1 MNKALHFVTDKNFL
15 IYCREVGN
23 GPLLTQE
30 EEVSLS
36 EKIRAS
42 DEPEEASR
50 AKEKLIKANLR
61 LVVKLAKEYQN
72 LGLELADL
80 ISEGNIGL
88 TRAAEKFDAQ
98 KGTRFSTYAC
108 YWIKQSIKRALSNK
122 SRTIRLPIHLTQLQY
137 SIANFVKDFEIRHGR
152 EPSDTEIASTLNIS
166 VKKIKNTKS
175 ALCINNFTFL
185 DERLDEDGEEE
196 NSCYVQDGE
205 AQDPALFVARK
216 DEFENLSKEIISV
229 LDERERYVIQRR
241 FGLGDVDCYTLEQL
255 GEMYGITR
263 ERIRQ
268 IETEALIKLRKQLE
282 KKM

>member
-166 VKKIKNTKS
+166 VKKIKNS
-175 ALCINNFTFL
+175 VI
-185 DERLDEDGEEE
+185 RLE
-196 NSCYVQDGE
+196 NIAEVKYGPVSE
-205 AQDPALFVARK
+205 KTLFKAQ
-216 DEFENLSKEIISV
+216 SKE
-229 LDERERYVIQRR
+229 
-241 FGLGDVDCYTLEQL
+241 G
-255 GEMYGITR
+255 
-263 ERIRQ
+263 
-268 IETEALIKLRKQLE
+268 
-282 KKM
+282 